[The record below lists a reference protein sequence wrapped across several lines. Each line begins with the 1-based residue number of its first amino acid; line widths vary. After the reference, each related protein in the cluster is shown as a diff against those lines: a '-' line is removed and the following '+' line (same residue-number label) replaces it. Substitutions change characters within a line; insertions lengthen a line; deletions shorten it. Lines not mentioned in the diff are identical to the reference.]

1 MLKSTSMRQL
11 VIIFGLIFIF
21 SSAQAQRTLSPNYR
35 AYLVRMDNNTVVF
48 NIETAKENNETV
60 FYVINADEKIR
71 ISPVE
76 ITNDSVNFSMPTF
89 ESTFKAKR
97 NADGSLEGTWIKGT
111 SGDFQHWKFYAIPNQ
126 LSRFEK
132 NQGKAKYNIS
142 GKWDVSITRANGT
155 PRKALAEFE
164 QNGDRLTG
172 SFLTPSGDYRFLEG
186 IVTGDSL
193 KLSTFDGAHA
203 YTFYAKI
210 VGRERITGGV
220 FYSGYNG
227 KETWGA
233 VKDKNVKEPVQ
244 EQPTKL
250 KDGESKL
257 NFSFKDLNGN
267 PVSINDDRFKNKV
280 VVVQLMGSWCPN
292 CLDETKFLSEFY
304 DKYRSKGVEMVSLA
318 YEYSTDWDRSVK
330 SLSKFQK
337 LFNVQY
343 PMLITGVTSGDEE
356 KTEKTLPQLTP
367 IRSFPTSIFLDRKG
381 NVREIHNVFY
391 GPGTK
396 KYFEEYTKIF
406 TAIVD
411 GLLKEDN

>member
-1 MLKSTSMRQL
+1 MKQL
-11 VIIFGLIFIF
+11 LGIPGLAFVF
-21 SSAQAQRTLSPNYR
+21 SISNAQPNLANTYT
-35 AYLVRMDNNTVVF
+35 AYLVRQDNNTVVF
-48 NIETAKENNETV
+48 NIQVAKENNAIV
-60 FYVINADEKIR
+60 FYIINADEKIR
-71 ISPVE
+71 VAP
-76 ITNDSVNFSMPTF
+76 ITVAGDSVNFSMPTF
-89 ESTFKAKR
+89 ESTFKTKLK
-97 NADGSLEGTWIKGT
+97 ADGSLEGTWIKGT
-111 SGDFQHWKFYAIPNQ
+111 SGDFQHWQFYAIPNQ
-126 LSRFEK
+126 SFRFAK
-132 NQGKAKYNIS
+132 NQGNAKYNIA
-142 GKWDVSITRANGT
+142 GKWDVTISRPNGT

-203 YTFYAKI
+203 YTFYARIADDDK
-210 VGRERITGGV
+210 ITGGV
-220 FYSGYNG
+220 YLSGYNG
-227 KETWGA
+227 KETWTA
-233 VKDKNVKEPVQ
+233 KKDQNVKEPVQ

-250 KDGESKL
+250 KPGESKL
-257 NFSFKDLNGN
+257 NFTFKDLNGN

-292 CLDETKFLSEFY
+292 CLDETKFLSDFY
-304 DKYRSKGVEMVSLA
+304 DKNKSRGVEIVSLA

-343 PMLITGVTSGDEE
+343 PMLITGVTSTDEQ

-381 NVREIHNVFY
+381 NVREVHSVFY

-396 KYFEEYTKIF
+396 KYFDEYTKIF
-406 TAIVD
+406 SAIVD
-411 GLLKEDN
+411 GLVKEKS

>member
-1 MLKSTSMRQL
+1 MKKFVLIGSCL
-11 VIIFGLIFIF
+11 CIFL
-21 SSAQAQRTLSPNYR
+21 SAIGQRDLALNYR
-35 AYLVRMDNNTVVF
+35 AYLVRQDNNTVVF
-48 NIETAKENNETV
+48 NMQALKENGETV
-60 FYVINADEKIR
+60 LYITNADERIK
-71 ISPVE
+71 ISPVA

-89 ESTFKAKR
+89 ESTFKSKR
-97 NADGSLEGTWIKGT
+97 NPDGSLQGVWIKGT
-111 SGDFQHWKFYAIPNQ
+111 SGDFQHWPFFAMPNQ
-126 LSRFEK
+126 NFRFSK
-132 NQGKAKYNIS
+132 NQGSAKYNIS
-142 GKWDVSITRANGT
+142 GKWDVTITRANGT

-172 SFLTPSGDYRFLEG
+172 SFITPSGDYRFLEG
-186 IVTGDSL
+186 IVTGDSV

-210 VGRERITGGV
+210 AGAERITGGV
-220 FYSGYNG
+220 YLSGFNG
-227 KETWGA
+227 KETWSA
-233 VKDKNVKEPVQ
+233 VKDNNVKEPQQ

-250 KDGESKL
+250 KPGESKL
-257 NFSFKDLNGN
+257 NFTFKDLNGN
-267 PVSINDDRFKNKV
+267 PVSISDERFKNKV
-280 VVVQLMGSWCPN
+280 VVVQIMGSWCPN

-304 DKYRSKGVEMVSLA
+304 DKNRSRGVEMVSLA

-343 PMLITGVTSGDEE
+343 PMLVTGVTSTDEQ

-381 NVREIHNVFY
+381 NVREVHNVFY

-396 KYFEEYTKIF
+396 QYFEEYKKIF
-406 TAIVD
+406 SAIVE
-411 GLLKEDN
+411 GLLKEN

>member
-1 MLKSTSMRQL
+1 MTK
-11 VIIFGLIFIF
+11 IILTASSFFIF
-21 SSAQAQRTLSPNYR
+21 LISFGQKDLAFNYR
-35 AYLVRMDNNTVVF
+35 AYLVRQDSNTVVF
-48 NIETAKENNETV
+48 NMQAVKEKGETV
-60 FYVINADEKIR
+60 LYILNADERIR
-71 ISPVE
+71 VIPVTV
-76 ITNDSVNFSMPTF
+76 TNDSVNFSMPTF

-97 NADGSLEGTWIKGT
+97 NADGSLRGVWIKGT
-111 SGDFQHWKFYAIPNQ
+111 SGDFQHWPFFAFPNQ
-126 LSRFEK
+126 NFRFSK
-132 NQGKAKYNIS
+132 NQGSAKYNIS
-142 GKWDVSITRANGT
+142 GKWDVTITRPNGT

-164 QNGDRLTG
+164 QSGDRLTG
-172 SFLTPSGDYRFLEG
+172 SFITPSGDYRFLEG

-210 VGRERITGGV
+210 AGAEKITGGV
-220 FYSGYNG
+220 YLSGFNG
-227 KETWGA
+227 KETWSA
-233 VKDKNVKEPVQ
+233 VKDNNVKEPQQ

-250 KDGESKL
+250 KPGESKL
-257 NFSFKDLNGN
+257 NFTFKDLNGN
-267 PVSINDDRFKNKV
+267 PVSINDERFRNKV
-280 VVVQLMGSWCPN
+280 VIVQIMGSWCPN

-304 DKYRSKGVEMVSLA
+304 DKNRSRGVEIVSLA

-343 PMLITGVTSGDEE
+343 PMLITGVTSSDEQ
-356 KTEKTLPQLTP
+356 KTEKTLPQLTS

-396 KYFEEYTKIF
+396 QYFEEYKKIF
-406 TAIVD
+406 SAIVE
-411 GLLKEDN
+411 GLLKGN